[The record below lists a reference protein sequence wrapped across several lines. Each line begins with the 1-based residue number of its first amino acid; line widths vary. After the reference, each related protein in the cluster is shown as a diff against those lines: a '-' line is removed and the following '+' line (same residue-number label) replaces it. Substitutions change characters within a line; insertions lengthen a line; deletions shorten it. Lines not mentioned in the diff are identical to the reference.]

1 MPTSL
6 ESIMWTCRLPTRRS
20 SAGCRPTSTSTKSIS
35 KWTESQDDEELTGIV
50 APLNYLLDFLERVG
64 CECAPDMKLLAL
76 FANFLVVAKEKGI
89 LVAMDEISREGMKNL
104 TNAIHENLVKEEK
117 GKIAK
122 PNVKEEPPDDASSD
136 KGTPAAATAKKKA
149 KKNQKDVNL
158 SDRIDF
164 SASFCGSLARFSGGL
179 EASTL

>member
-1 MPTSL
+1 M
-6 ESIMWTCRLPTRRS
+6 
-20 SAGCRPTSTSTKSIS
+20 A
-35 KWTESQDDEELTGIV
+35 D
-50 APLNYLLDFLERVG
+50 RVG
-64 CECAPDMKLLAL
+64 CELAPDMKSLAL